1 MPEGSARPLHWDL
14 MLETGGILRT
24 WALPAEP
31 AAGTAMI
38 AESLADHRLAYLDY
52 EGPLSADRGEVA
64 RWDRGVWEL
73 LDESSGDDEPGGEL
87 VARLRGE
94 KLLGRLTLSRQPAA
108 PQRWRFFFESDFP
121 KRGSAADSGSD

>member
-1 MPEGSARPLHWDL
+1 MPKDSARPLHWDL

-31 AAGTAMI
+31 AAGRELI
-38 AESLADHRLAYLDY
+38 AEPLADHRLAYLDY
-52 EGPLSADRGEVA
+52 EGPISGERGEVA

-73 LDESSGDDEPGGEL
+73 LDESGEKL

-94 KLLGRLTLSRQPAA
+94 KLVGRLTLSREPVAA
-108 PQRWRFFFESDFP
+108 QRWRFFFESDLP
-121 KRGSAADSGSD
+121 KRGSAAESGSV